1 MLITKK
7 STRKKG
13 SYFAIFSKFYS
24 YLSLILLACI
34 LLLLFNTGYLNK
46 YKIAFLK
53 RFYKS
58 SVNYYIDI
66 FPIGFNALKGAFY
79 TFPELNINIS
89 FKNVIKLENNR
100 KNLLKQERGYTF
112 GFLEVPSKIK
122 YKNKSYN
129 ADLRL
134 KGDRLIHY
142 EERKYSSYKIDL
154 KREGR
159 IFNVKKFSLMKPRA
173 RNYIH
178 EWIFHELAG
187 EGELVK
193 LKYKFVDLKING
205 KNQGLYVFEEGFGK
219 ILLERNKRRNGPI
232 FSLHEEFSDDTDI
245 KNIKFEVYN
254 KKYWLNPENIKLSKI
269 ASQKLRDL
277 FEDKK
282 RIDEILDVDKWAWY
296 FAVADINDYFHGLF
310 VKSVKFYYNPVNGK
324 FEPVA
329 FDGHRKIAGNY
340 NRYEYNWNKLL
351 WGFPSFG
358 PSSFEKAKSCKILS
372 DNNIKDIH
380 EKSEN
385 YNRCSRFVY
394 KFFYNSKDEINV
406 DFYNKYRNAVLKIAS
421 KNFLDTFFKTRE
433 NQIKKINSEI
443 YGDYFLA
450 DHDHYYGPDLY
461 YFNKKDFYHKANI
474 LLQLIENKPNKVF
487 IQQDR
492 QNIIVQNES
501 INNNNLVIKQL
512 HCNKNFNSEQEEIIL
527 NVDYNLVY
535 KNNKIN
541 LTNYTNANIVC
552 KKAII
557 IDKNDNNKISKFIDT
572 LNTYRKI
579 NYKDSYLNRYNKYF
593 VLNDNFIELKK
604 NYTLIDEDIYIPKD
618 LIVKIFPGQKIIL
631 TNNAFIFSDSPWLVG
646 GKKERVF
653 ISGKKDN
660 FGGGVLISKTNLI
673 SKFTNTSFSYLN
685 GVNKNINHLAEQYIL
700 LGAININQSEI
711 IFEDVEFKAINAE
724 DALNIINSK
733 FKILNSN
740 YKDISSDAIDIDFG
754 IGEILNSNFANIK
767 NDAIDF
773 SGSKA
778 KLSNI
783 EFTHIGDKLVS
794 VGENSIVNINDI
806 VGKDSFVGFASKDGS
821 TLKGNKI
828 NFNNVN
834 IPFAS
839 YIKKSEYDKAILKVN
854 GARYQNYLIPY
865 LRDQHSL
872 IEINNDNKKNIN
884 KEVVEIIYNKNIAA
898 LQKN

>member
-24 YLSLILLACI
+24 YLSLILIACI
-34 LLLLFNTGYLNK
+34 LLLIFNTGYSNK
-46 YKIAFLK
+46 YKTSFLK

-66 FPIGFNALKGAFY
+66 FPIGFHALKGAFY

-100 KNLLKQERGYTF
+100 KDLLKQGRGYTF

-122 YKNKSYN
+122 FKNNSYS

-134 KGDRLIHY
+134 KGDRKIHF

-187 EGELVK
+187 EEGLVK

-205 KNQGLYVFEEGFGK
+205 KEQGLYVFEEGFGK

-254 KKYWLNPENIKLSKI
+254 KKYWLNPENIKLSEI
-269 ASQKLRDL
+269 ASQKLRDF

-282 RIDEILDVDKWAWY
+282 SVDEILDADKWASY
-296 FAVADINDYFHGLF
+296 FAIADINDYFHGLMA
-310 VKSVKFYYNPVNGK
+310 KSVKFYYNPVNGK

-329 FDGHRKIAGNY
+329 YDGHRMIPSNY
-340 NRYEYNWNKLL
+340 NKYKSNWNKML

-358 PSSFEKAKSCKILS
+358 PSSFEKAKSCKILN
-372 DNNIKDIH
+372 DNNTKDIDQ
-380 EKSEN
+380 KSEN
-385 YNRCSRFVY
+385 YNRCNRFIY
-394 KFFYNSKDEINV
+394 KFFYNPKGEVKV
-406 DFYNKYRNAVLKIAS
+406 DFYNKYRNAILKITS
-421 KNFLDTFFKTRE
+421 KDFLDTFFKTRE

-450 DHDHYYGPDLY
+450 DHIHQFGPELY
-461 YFNKKDFYHKANI
+461 YFTKKDFYYKANI
-474 LLQLIENKPNKVF
+474 LLKLIENKPNKVF

-492 QNIIVQNES
+492 QNIIIQNES
-501 INNNNLVIKQL
+501 VNNNNLVIKQL
-512 HCNKNFNSEQEEIIL
+512 HCNKNFNSKQEEIIL
-527 NVDYNLVY
+527 NVDYNLLY

-541 LTNYTNANIVC
+541 LTNYTNANIIC
-552 KKAII
+552 KKALI
-557 IDKNDNNKISKFIDT
+557 IDKNNNNKISKFIDT
-572 LNTYRKI
+572 LNAYREI

-631 TNNAFIFSDSPWLVG
+631 TNNAFIFSDSPWLVDG
-646 GKKERVF
+646 EKEKIF

-685 GVNKNINHLAEQYIL
+685 GVNKNINLLAEQYIL
-700 LGAININQSEI
+700 LGAINMNQSEV
-711 IFEDVEFKAINAE
+711 IFEDVEFKAIYAE

-733 FKILNSN
+733 FKIINSIFE
-740 YKDISSDAIDIDFG
+740 DISSDAIDIDFS
-754 IGEILNSNFANIK
+754 IGEILNSNFANVK

-778 KLSNI
+778 KVSNI
-783 EFTHIGDKLVS
+783 KFIHIGDKLVS
-794 VGENSIVNINDI
+794 VGENSTVDINDI

-821 TLKGNKI
+821 ILKGNNI

-834 IPFAS
+834 IPFSS
-839 YIKKSEYDKAILKVN
+839 YVKKSEYGKAILEVN
-854 GARYQNYLIPY
+854 DVRYQNYLIPY
-865 LRDQHSL
+865 LKDQHSL
-872 IEINNDNKKNIN
+872 IEINNENKKNIN
-884 KEVVEIIYNKNIAA
+884 KEVLEIIYNKNIAI